1 MIDYSYGKVLLA
13 PGLRLGYLAL
23 SPLMPAEE
31 RQTFREAFFP
41 CQMALGWGFPD
52 AIMQYAVPA
61 LEDVSIDIAALT
73 ARRDRMLG
81 SLEQWGYRLT
91 NPEGT
96 FYLWGAAPGGDAVRF
111 AEKLAGQD
119 VFVMPGT
126 LFERPG
132 DFRISLTASAEMIER
147 ALPAF
152 QAAA

>member
-1 MIDYSYGKVLLA
+1 
-13 PGLRLGYLAL
+13 
-23 SPLMPAEE
+23 
-31 RQTFREAFFP
+31 
-41 CQMALGWGFPD
+41 MALGWTYPD
-52 AIMQYAVPA
+52 AVMQHAVPA
-61 LEDVSIDIAALT
+61 LETVTIDIPALT

-96 FYLWGAAPGGDAVRF
+96 FYLWGAAPGGDAMRF

-147 ALPAF
+147 SLPAF